1 MVIMKKRRTDPIT
14 SLNEHDKKVLDKYS
28 KRYTN
33 FIESATAENK
43 MLADERNTSTRP
55 NLNT

>member
-1 MVIMKKRRTDPIT
+1 MKKRRTNSIT

-28 KRYTN
+28 RHYTN

-43 MLADERNTSTRP
+43 MLADERNAAAKP